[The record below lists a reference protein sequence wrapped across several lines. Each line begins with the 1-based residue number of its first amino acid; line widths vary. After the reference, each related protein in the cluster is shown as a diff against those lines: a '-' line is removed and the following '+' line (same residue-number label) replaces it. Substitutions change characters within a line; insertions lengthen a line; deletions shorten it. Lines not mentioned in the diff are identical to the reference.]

1 MAQLHMDGGQP
12 VLKLTRSSFNLSNK
26 TLFDVEQNTL
36 VPTAVYDVVPGDKFK
51 LGSSA
56 LIRTTALVK
65 PAFTIDLK
73 GKSISAYVSYRTIW
87 KPFEDFFSG
96 GRTGN
101 KQIPLPVFTFC
112 HATSNNGKP
121 YNLLD
126 YFDLPS
132 RSSNPGQYSGNE
144 RTYLNAL
151 YILAYI
157 KIWNDLFRNPTLDIE
172 IDVFNLEIYLSG
184 SDTAYKFN
192 PNKTITHTYN
202 NTSYTSIDVTGFIY
216 WCLGLMSGK
225 VSPTTLKSASL
236 TSDGYVNEWYGTGTD
251 DGFRMP
257 PALVNLPRDLFT
269 SSLPTASGPNEVSL
283 GISGSVST
291 GALFRDSSTIVV
303 KTDGTPS
310 TGEGFGIAQIA
321 NKPYLAPLTKGD
333 LAVDGSTSRY
343 PITGSPSTGSING
356 ATDIRN
362 HFVIP
367 AEDLN
372 AITKSAPINTNLS
385 GIYPREL
392 RLVFGLDLKNQIRN
406 LTGNRYQDLIKAFYG
421 IDIQDYRVQ
430 MAEYIGGNQYPIYT
444 SEVLQTSSSSSTPLG
459 DQAGHQIA
467 SGVGNHGSYFVRE
480 FGCIIN
486 LFWINSNLPYTQ
498 SLRRDW
504 RKYTINDFFFS
515 MFEKLGDQEILTEEL
530 AFTFNPTV
538 LNLNDKKLSPNSK
551 IFGFAPRYHEY
562 KFYNHTAKGGF
573 RGNYRYWTQARFFDY
588 GGSDNPYPILSSDF
602 IKPDLRSVNRIYQTI
617 DASYTLKPYQ
627 VKFENRTIAFRPMV
641 QNTIGYLIDHF

>member
-1 MAQLHMDGGQP
+1 MAQLHMEGGQP
-12 VLKLTRSSFNLSNK
+12 VLKLTRSSFNLSNQ

-73 GKSISAYVSYRTIW
+73 AKSISAYVSYRTIW

-101 KQIPLPVFTFC
+101 KQIPLPVFSFC
-112 HATSNNGKP
+112 HRTTNNGKP

-132 RSSNPGQYSGNE
+132 RSSNPGQYGGDE
-144 RTYLNAL
+144 RTFLNAL

-157 KIWNDLFRNPTLDIE
+157 KIWNDLFRNPTLDVE

-184 SDTAYKFN
+184 SDTAYKFD

-202 NTSYTSIDVTGFIY
+202 NTTYTSIDVTRFIY
-216 WCLGLMSGK
+216 WCLGLISGK
-225 VSPTTLKSASL
+225 VLPAQLKLTPL
-236 TSDGYVNEWYGTGTD
+236 TSDGYVNDSWGTGTD
-251 DGFRMP
+251 NGFQMP

-269 SSLPTASGPNEVSL
+269 SALPTASGPNEASL
-283 GISGSVST
+283 GIT
-291 GALFRDSSTIVV
+291 GTASISAPFEEFMAVRV
-303 KTDGTPS
+303 KTSGLPANGT
-310 TGEGFGIAQIA
+310 GFGIAQED
-321 NKPYLAPLTKGD
+321 NFPYLAPLSSGTLKGTLNSND
-333 LAVDGSTSRY
+333 HNISISGD
-343 PITGSPSTGSING
+343 PSTKPPTGL
-356 ATDIRN
+356 RN
-362 HFVIP
+362 YFRVSG
-367 AEDLN
+367 EDLN
-372 AITKSAPINTNLS
+372 RAIKPSSANINLS

-459 DQAGHQIA
+459 DQAGHQIG

-498 SLRRDW
+498 CLRRDW

-530 AFTFNPTV
+530 AFTFNPTIQE
-538 LNLNDKKLSPNSK
+538 NKLSPNSK

-588 GGSDNPYPILSSDF
+588 GGSGNPYPVLSSDF

-617 DASYTLKPYQ
+617 DADYTLKPYQ

>member
-1 MAQLHMDGGQP
+1 MAQLHMEGGQP
-12 VLKLTRSSFNLSNK
+12 VLKLTRSSFNLSNQ

-112 HATSNNGKP
+112 HATTNNGKP

-132 RSSNPGQYSGNE
+132 RSSNPGQYAGNE

-192 PNKTITHTYN
+192 PNITITHTYN
-202 NTSYTSIDVTGFIY
+202 NTTYTSIDVTYFIY

-225 VSPTTLKSASL
+225 VLPAALKLAPL
-236 TSDGYVNEWYGTGTD
+236 TSSGYVSGSWGTGTD
-251 DGFRMP
+251 DGFRLP

-269 SSLPTASGPNEVSL
+269 SALPTASGPNEVSL
-283 GISGSVST
+283 GVTGSVNTS
-291 GALFRDSSTIVV
+291 ALFKDPYNINV
-303 KTDGTPS
+303 KTSGIPSDGT
-310 TGEGFGIAQIA
+310 GFGVNLQDHL
-321 NKPYLAPLTKGD
+321 PYLAPLTKGT
-333 LAVDGSTSRY
+333 L
-343 PITGSPSTGSING
+343 TGTLNVGNNTASISGNPSTESPIGPRNYFNVTG
-356 ATDIRN
+356 A
-362 HFVIP
+362 
-367 AEDLN
+367 DLN
-372 AITKSAPINTNLS
+372 TAIKPASTNINLS

-444 SEVLQTSSSSSTPLG
+444 SEVIQTSFSSSTPLG

-530 AFTFNPTV
+530 AFTFNPTIQ
-538 LNLNDKKLSPNSK
+538 KKALSPNSK

-588 GGSDNPYPILSSDF
+588 GGSGNPYPVLSSDF
-602 IKPDLRSVNRIYQTI
+602 IKPDISSINRIYQTI
-617 DASYTLKPYQ
+617 DANYTLKPYQ

-641 QNTIGYLIDHF
+641 QNTLGYLIDHF